1 VASASRHVLTEACA
15 QLKPDAVKLL
25 LEAGADA
32 TTFKSKVNL
41 EFFEFDTITTVENKI
56 DILNMLLHAGNRTVF
71 FPTADVDTVLDADT
85 DELSLLPFLKSIH
98 AIRAVTRRNP
108 ALLHSCNRFGQTP
121 LAFVVTDYEYP
132 ASTVK
137 ELIDLGVDVNRD
149 PRVMQKLGRLVTD
162 ASARAR
168 EVSRMLYSAGLDPTR
183 YDHKGYTL
191 LMVMFLVT
199 RISDLIQKAYIS
211 DICDAIMSR
220 PSLRVHTV
228 VNDDVVGIAAVVGTE
243 PYARSGNKRQRKC

>member
-1 VASASRHVLTEACA
+1 M
-15 QLKPDAVKLL
+15 L

-32 TTFKSKVNL
+32 TTFESRINL
-41 EFFEFDTITTVENKI
+41 VVFPEADTITTVENRI
-56 DILNMLLHAGNRTVF
+56 EVLNMLLHAGNRTVF
-71 FPTADVDTVLDADT
+71 VSPTTDVGAVLDAHT
-85 DELSLLPFLKSIH
+85 DELALLPFLKSIH